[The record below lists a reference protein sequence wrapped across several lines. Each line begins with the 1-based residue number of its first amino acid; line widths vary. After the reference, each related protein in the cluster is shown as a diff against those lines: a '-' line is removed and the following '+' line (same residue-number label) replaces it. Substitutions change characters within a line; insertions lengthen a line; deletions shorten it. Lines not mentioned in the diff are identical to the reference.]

1 MTLELLKQ
9 LNIVEKCCINDKTRL
24 KVNSHSAL
32 QSLRYIEHESEDHKS
47 SEIEQ
52 LKLHLQL
59 ALAQADQERARTAQK
74 EEQLWVRPDSPGGL
88 WPTQMLCHNKGL
100 QKTT

>member
-9 LNIVEKCCINDKTRL
+9 LNIVEKSCIKDKTRL

-32 QSLRYIEHESEDHKS
+32 QSLWYVEHESEDHES
-47 SEIEQ
+47 SGKEQ

-59 ALAQADQERARTAQK
+59 ALAQADQERAITAQK
-74 EEQLWVRPDSPGGL
+74 EEQ
-88 WPTQMLCHNKGL
+88 
-100 QKTT
+100 